1 MHSLPGRMR
10 LPVLFWVYTR
20 LKVPEPELRHVAKLV
35 GRHGGLAIDA
45 GANAGLYS
53 YALSRVCAKRPC
65 GRRTPPSHIRHE
77 FVRSGNAPRRRE
89 RHYGEVGRYFRH
101 RDSDLLHLP
110 VWFLKLKN
118 PVRYAIANGFSKGRA

>member
-35 GRHGGLAIDA
+35 GSYLMPVPTRDFTVMRCRASVQRGHVGDELHHRTYGTNLFDRVTLLAA
-45 GANAGLYS
+45 W
-53 YALSRVCAKRPC
+53 
-65 GRRTPPSHIRHE
+65 
-77 FVRSGNAPRRRE
+77 E